1 MDPRGLTTDPFREG
15 QPLSWWE
22 TVGGSQSPSPY
33 AEETWIA
40 YQDTFSE
47 SYADISGSL
56 TKVTYGVIKVY
67 DYYASHSDLSQII
80 TDTAVI
86 EELSEEERGTPLGQL
101 SYELQG
107 GLLRLTSWSH
117 YGWHNAAP
125 VRKAWRALQ
134 GSLSECVVTVVVK
147 DDPTAFWTALGFYIP
162 FKGSPDLVY
171 DRSNF
176 EPIPY

>member
-1 MDPRGLTTDPFREG
+1 MDKRGLTIDPYREG

-22 TVGGSQSPSPY
+22 TVGGSQTPSPY

-47 SYADISGSL
+47 SYLDSLGSL
-56 TKVTYGVIKVY
+56 VKVTYGVIKVY
-67 DYYASHSDLSQII
+67 DYYASHNEVAQLI
-80 TDTAVI
+80 TDTVVLEDL
-86 EELSEEERGTPLGQL
+86 EEAERGTPLGSL

-107 GLLRLTSWSH
+107 GLLRLTNWSH
-117 YGWHNAAP
+117 YGWHDASP
-125 VRKAWRALQ
+125 VRKAFRALE
-134 GSLSECVVTVVVK
+134 GSLSECVLTVVVK
-147 DDPTAFWTALGFYIP
+147 DDPTAFWTALGFYSP

-171 DRSNF
+171 DRSTF